1 MAALVR
7 RSGAA
12 ATFVVRWTLALCI
25 FFIMALTTV
34 DVFARYV
41 FSAPL
46 KGAYEI
52 VSMLMALA
60 IFLALPLV
68 ARHNEH
74 IGVDLIQGK
83 LGARAERIHWPVVRL
98 VEAVVIAAIAA
109 RLWTLATLMLE
120 AGQVTGFLEWPLA
133 PLAFVLSALAAVTAL
148 ITVAE
153 AFQPPR
159 RVPAA
164 THAGREG

>member
-1 MAALVR
+1 MASLAR

-12 ATFVVRWTLALCI
+12 VALVVRLALALCI
-25 FFIMALTTV
+25 FLIMALTTV

-74 IGVDLIQGK
+74 IGVDLIQAK

-98 VEAVVIAAIAA
+98 IEAAVIAAIAV

-133 PLAFVLSALAAVTAL
+133 PLAFVLSVLAAVTAL
-148 ITVAE
+148 VTAAE
-153 AFQPPR
+153 ALQPPR
-159 RVPAA
+159 RAPAA
-164 THAGREG
+164 DDVREQ